1 MSIKKLLK
9 NQTGIGLVETILAI
23 GIAVIV
29 ITSLVSLAVF
39 TLRSSQQSK
48 YLLEGSKLANQ
59 QLELVRAYRETVT
72 WTEFFT
78 ALRSCDTADCWVSVD
93 NSSGPPAT
101 FIVHAAA
108 QEDLGV
114 PAVSLVRYFRAS
126 NPDGTVLSDSSI
138 DSIVR
143 ISVTVHWRIGGS
155 DRYAHTYTD
164 LTNWQGN

>member
-1 MSIKKLLK
+1 MPIRKTALNDK
-9 NQTGIGLVETILAI
+9 GIGLVETILAI

-59 QLELVRAYRETVT
+59 QLELVRAYRETVS
-72 WTEFFT
+72 WTTFFT
-78 ALRSCDTADCWVSVD
+78 ALRACDTADCWIQVD

-101 FIVHAAA
+101 ITLQPGA

-114 PAVSLVRYFRAS
+114 PAVSLVRYFRAT
-126 NPDGTVLSDSSI
+126 NQDGTPLSDSTI
-138 DSIVR
+138 DNIVR
-143 ISVTVHWRIGGS
+143 ISVTVEWQIGGNQ
-155 DRYAHTYTD
+155 RYAHTYTD